1 MATKKKFHE
10 PLSTAMQPL
19 SDAEKLVPRVDG
31 VILVSAPVSNYN
43 GDPDAEG
50 APRIDAD
57 GYGIISNVSIHRKIR
72 DTILMMANNP
82 AISMFKDDLDHNQI
96 FVLPNSIRTEQT
108 LKVLDL
114 DPKSNLAKVFA
125 SYDNTSDK
133 KEESSEKSNKA
144 PMATREERAMVANK
158 VCESY
163 IDTRLFGQVLNVGGV
178 TGAMHFEHAFSVDPV
193 EIQDMGITTG
203 QVANKKEAKEKVGTM
218 GRTRFVKYA
227 LFPLRFHLNPEYARL
242 NHLTYKDYEN
252 VLEVL
257 KFVFSMTNSANRH
270 MQLERMFIFEHDN
283 PLGSM
288 PDAKLRKVVQIEK
301 TTEIPNSFDDYK
313 VVLDTEML
321 KQYPGITVKEY

>member
-1 MATKKKFHE
+1 MTKKTKFTE
-10 PLSTAMQPL
+10 PLSTAMKPITDTDQ
-19 SDAEKLVPRVDG
+19 LVPRVDG
-31 VILVSAPVSNYN
+31 LLLVSAPVSNYN

-57 GYGIISNVSIHRKIR
+57 GYGIISSVSIHRKIR
-72 DTILMMANNP
+72 DTILMMTNNP

-108 LKVLDL
+108 LKVLNL
-114 DPKSNLAKVFA
+114 DPKSNLAQVFA
-125 SYDNTSDK
+125 GYDKTANKS
-133 KEESSEKSNKA
+133 EGSSEKTSG
-144 PMATREERAMVANK
+144 PIATREERAMVANK

-203 QVANKKEAKEKVGTM
+203 QVANKKEAKAKVGTM

-227 LFPLRFHLNPEYARL
+227 LFPLRFHINPEYARL
-242 NHLTYKDYEN
+242 NHVTRKDYEN
-252 VLEVL
+252 IIEVL
-257 KFVFSMTNSANRH
+257 KYVFSLTNSANRH

-288 PDAKLRKVVQIEK
+288 PAAKIRKVVQIEK

-313 VVLDTEML
+313 VVLDTALL